1 MLVARPAAAGDA
13 ADDIPEERA
22 LDDLIDALAAVKH
35 EAEAAVHGLA
45 DADTAAVV
53 ERAEAHAA
61 RRVASEALH
70 RHIRHDVA
78 AVLDI
83 RRLAEWRVRAG
94 DIVVIAS
101 HHHGADLALAHEL
114 VELQRDADA
123 PLRILI
129 EDARLRADDEVV
141 LLRVADP
148 VVVVTIL
155 IAPIRIN
162 AAHRRLIRLDEI
174 RALAGEAD
182 PAERAIAVVKELR
195 PHDVLDIGRQD
206 EAILVVDAILGK
218 LLDTRIVNRLEE
230 GIAVIKEIR
239 AILDAGHDELIL
251 MAQALIDQRD
261 ELFAILGEHLRALLE
276 RQALRAV
283 AALVGCVAGGL
294 IAHEVDV
301 DVVLDDVFEEIDDV
315 AVVGDRR
322 RRLRREMLLRRGK
335 DLVEAVV
342 ALAAPAL
349 VEARLDAR
357 HIDLSDDTDRM
368 RDLRR
373 LRLRA
378 AHTAHAR
385 AHEKMSREIAV
396 LRYAEMHAARVQE
409 RIVRAV
415 HDALRADVHPAAS
428 RHLPIVR
435 DAHLLRD
442 LPVLRIVEL
451 TDHERIRDDD
461 ARRRRLR
468 REQAERIAALHH
480 ERLMIRHDLK
490 ILLDETVLEP
500 VVADAARLA
509 VRDELVGIKTDL
521 EVEVVVDHDLESLAL
536 CAIPLVFIDGLAVD
550 PARGT
555 IAIRI
560 NTPVRLELL
569 EELRNELFM
578 KARIDIAK
586 CVLERRLRLR
596 LREMK
601 PTGGRAANPRHE
613 LRHIRIL
620 LDWRYAKRLLI
631 HDHPSPVHTSSKC
644 CIVARIFSRS

>member
-1 MLVARPAAAGDA
+1 M
-13 ADDIPEERA
+13 
-22 LDDLIDALAAVKH
+22 
-35 EAEAAVHGLA
+35 
-45 DADTAAVV
+45 
-53 ERAEAHAA
+53 
-61 RRVASEALH
+61 
-70 RHIRHDVA
+70 
-78 AVLDI
+78 
-83 RRLAEWRVRAG
+83 
-94 DIVVIAS
+94 VIAS

-114 VELQRDADA
+114 VEFQRDADA

-129 EDARLRADDEVV
+129 EDARLRADDEIV

-148 VVVVTIL
+148 VVIVAIL
-155 IAPIRIN
+155 VAPIRIN
-162 AAHRRLIRLDEI
+162 AAHRRLVRLDEI

-206 EAILVVDAILGK
+206 EAVLVVDAILGK
-218 LLDTRIVNRLEE
+218 FLDARIVNRLEE
-230 GIAVIKEIR
+230 GIAVIKEVR

-261 ELFAILGEHLRALLE
+261 ELLAILGEHLRALLE
-276 RQALRAV
+276 RQPLRAV
-283 AALVGCVAGGL
+283 AALVGCMAGGL
-294 IAHEVDV
+294 VAHEVDV

-315 AVVGDRR
+315 AVIGDRR
-322 RRLRREMLLRRGK
+322 RRLRCEMFLRGGK

-357 HIDLSDDTDRM
+357 HIDLGDDADRV
-368 RDLRR
+368 RNLRR

-378 AHTAHAR
+378 AHAAHAR
-385 AHEKMSREIAV
+385 AHEEMPREIAV

-415 HDALRADVHPAAS
+415 HDALRADVHPAAR
-428 RHLPIVR
+428 RHLPVVG
-435 DAHLLRD
+435 DTHLLRN

-451 TDHERIRDDD
+451 ADHERIRDDD

-490 ILLDETVLEP
+490 ILLDETVLKP
-500 VVADAARLA
+500 VMADAARLA

-536 CAIPLVFIDGLAVD
+536 RAVPLVLINGLAVD
-550 PARGT
+550 PTCRT
-555 IAIRI
+555 IAVRI
-560 NTPVRLELL
+560 DTPVRLELL
-569 EELRNELFM
+569 EELRDELFM
-578 KARIDIAK
+578 QARVNIAK
-586 CVLERRLRLR
+586 RVLERRLRLR

-601 PTGGRAANPRHE
+601 PTGGRAADSRHE
-613 LRHIRIL
+613 LRHIRIFLDRRYTKWL
-620 LDWRYAKRLLI
+620 LF
-631 HDHPSPVHTSSKC
+631 HHHPSPVHTSSKY
-644 CIVARIFSRS
+644 CIVA